1 MLASTMPYILIET
14 GLTGQKKV
22 QDAYAPILARLK
34 DSKNR
39 EMVAYRFPCETTI
52 SKPSVASKSMNCVL
66 SVVVVPRDAIV
77 I

>member
-22 QDAYAPILARLK
+22 HDVNAPILARLK
-34 DSKNR
+34 DRKNR
-39 EMVAYRFPCETTI
+39 EMVTYRFPCETAI
-52 SKPSVASKSMNCVL
+52 SKPSVASKSMDCVL
-66 SVVVVPRDAIV
+66 SVVVVPRDAVV

>member
-14 GLTGQKKV
+14 GLTGKKKV
-22 QDAYAPILARLK
+22 QYAYAPIVARLK
-34 DSKNR
+34 DRKNC

-52 SKPSVASKSMNCVL
+52 SKPSVASKSMDCVL
-66 SVVVVPRDAIV
+66 SVVVVPGDAIV

>member
-22 QDAYAPILARLK
+22 QDFNAPILARLK
-34 DSKNR
+34 HRKNR
-39 EMVAYRFPCETTI
+39 EMVTYRFPCETTI
-52 SKPSVASKSMNCVL
+52 SKPSVASKSMDCVL